1 MSRLEEALGEIVAAL
16 DNAGVSACLVGG
28 IAVSA
33 RIEPR
38 FTRDLD
44 LAISVPDDAEAE
56 TLIHTLVRRGYR
68 TVATVEQDAVGRLAT
83 ARMKPPREVD
93 EGGVVVDLLFASSGI
108 EPEIVAAADLIRVFP
123 SCAVPVARVGHL
135 VALKLLSRDD
145 ERRPQD
151 AVDLRALLPAVDEEE
166 ERLARE
172 AIHAIVDRGYAR
184 GRSLEA
190 DLDLLLSKRL

>member
-1 MSRLEEALGEIVAAL
+1 MSRLEEALGEIAAAL
-16 DNAGVSACLVGG
+16 TMAGASSCLVGG

-44 LAISVPDDAEAE
+44 LAISVADDAGAEA
-56 TLIHTLVRRGYR
+56 LIHTLVRGGYR
-68 TVATVEQDAVGRLAT
+68 TIATVEQDAVGRLAT

-108 EPEIVAAADLIRVFP
+108 EPEIVAAADLVEVFP
-123 SCAVPVARVGHL
+123 ACAVHVARVGHL

-145 ERRPQD
+145 ELRPQD

-166 ERLARE
+166 EQLARD
-172 AIHAIVDRGYAR
+172 AIRAIVERGYSR
-184 GRSLEA
+184 GRALEA
-190 DLDLLLSKRL
+190 ELERLLSRRR